1 VVRQR
6 AVALFTLAA
15 TGRRDIAEVIAGL
28 VAADVAALYGSLYRA
43 GIAPDGLCWLTE
55 CDGVDPAALAG
66 LVGAGRPAGLAP
78 VLATTVPRAA
88 GGVAG
93 RVNAVV
99 IHRLTD
105 HDLAGELAALTG
117 TTIVPLSRAPAGA
130 GAEDGNQL
138 SSPAAASPS
147 VPLGTMRVPVVPT
160 GRLCALGSGEFVL
173 VTGLAAAPAD
183 ERRGGARVAVR
194 VRCRAVGEPV
204 PARPET
210 SARPGGT
217 GLPVVRCRA

>member
-1 VVRQR
+1 
-6 AVALFTLAA
+6 
-15 TGRRDIAEVIAGL
+15 
-28 VAADVAALYGSLYRA
+28 
-43 GIAPDGLCWLTE
+43 
-55 CDGVDPAALAG
+55 
-66 LVGAGRPAGLAP
+66 
-78 VLATTVPRAA
+78 
-88 GGVAG
+88 VAG